1 MKGCQQ
7 WGTALLLV
15 GLTIFNAL
23 LGLNQEGKAEA
34 SVAAL
39 QKMMIVKSKVRRGGQ
54 MTELPA

>member
-34 SVAAL
+34 SVDG
-39 QKMMIVKSKVRRGGQ
+39 KVACKATLTFAVERS
-54 MTELPA
+54 